1 MRSLETFVLRD
12 AIPLSPGFVS
22 NRVHFLLGEV
32 VLLWRSTQCLRE
44 QAPERAHLSLR
55 SSHVGLKA
63 GGLGGQGLHLTPALQ
78 RLPASQQCPP
88 LGVSVFLCLPWRRY
102 FTCDVFTCTQG
113 RAHRTHSHR
122 RGLLRV
128 LSFVLSAPPR
138 PCLSERTGGLAVG
151 KKKNSC
157 AAAWSLSV
165 TGI

>member
-1 MRSLETFVLRD
+1 MRD
-12 AIPLSPGFVS
+12 AIPLAPGFVS
-22 NRVHFLLGEV
+22 SRVHFLLREV
-32 VLLWRSTQCLRE
+32 VLLWRSTQCLWE

-88 LGVSVFLCLPWRRY
+88 LGVSVFLCLLWRRY
-102 FTCDVFTCTQG
+102 FTCDVFTCTQDL
-113 RAHRTHSHR
+113 AHCSHSHR

-128 LSFVLSAPPR
+128 FGFVLSAPQR

-151 KKKNSC
+151 TKKNSC
-157 AAAWSLSV
+157 VSAWSFSV